1 MTVSTMLWATSG
13 IGDGSASGYPDA
25 QTQRLFRQ
33 LFQND
38 PTVHGVI
45 AGADNEL
52 APSVTGTA
60 EIAVA
65 TGSALI
71 YGVHLYSNAITTLTL
86 TTPAADTGGIV
97 YAGITWSTQVGA
109 ISNTQAA
116 SGTTTIPTLTQTAL
130 TAWQIPICSYVIDSA
145 GAVWT
150 NAAKTTAG
158 VTDLRRFI
166 GMADLRI
173 EYRQGGSATVWSTE
187 GATDYRVNGSD
198 VKFYRGVRQ
207 TGVGGTRTITF
218 PVAFTYAPSVHA
230 WGQGGLP
237 VAVGSVTTSSFEV
250 TTYDVDF
257 TTPLGSTT
265 VHWEAIGI

>member
-13 IGDGSASGYPDA
+13 IGDGSASGYTDV

-52 APSVTGTA
+52 APSASGTA
-60 EIAVA
+60 EITVA

-71 YGVHLYSNAITTLTL
+71 YGIHLYSNAATVLTL

-97 YAGITWSTQVGA
+97 YAGITWATQVGA
-109 ISNTQAA
+109 ISVTQNT
-116 SGTTTIPTLTQTAL
+116 SGNTAIPSLTQTAL

-150 NAAKTTAG
+150 SAAKTTAG

-173 EYRQGGSATVWSTE
+173 EYRQGGHATAWATE

-198 VKFYRGVRQ
+198 VKFYNGVRQ
-207 TGVGGTRTITF
+207 TGIAGTRTITF
-218 PVAFTYAPSVHA
+218 PVAFTYTPIVRA
-230 WGQGGLP
+230 WSLGGLP
-237 VAVGSVTTSSFEV
+237 TAVGSVTTTNFEV

-257 TTPLGSTT
+257 TTPLASAT
-265 VHWEAIGI
+265 VSWQAIGI